1 MNKQLRD
8 KLEENI
14 FMRSSFPVALYQWIV
29 ALLEPTHRAD
39 YAEKI
44 RCCAI
49 IGRDLDGLGRAHLT
63 LFRVGGALLAPKRF
77 TILPVGQFYS
87 TYIRGGP

>member
-8 KLEENI
+8 KLEKNI

-49 IGRDLDGLGRAHLT
+49 IGRDWDGLGRAPLT
-63 LFRVGGALLAPKRF
+63 LFRVGGERFWPQKDSTCCQENEKLVKFTLL
-77 TILPVGQFYS
+77 S
-87 TYIRGGP
+87 